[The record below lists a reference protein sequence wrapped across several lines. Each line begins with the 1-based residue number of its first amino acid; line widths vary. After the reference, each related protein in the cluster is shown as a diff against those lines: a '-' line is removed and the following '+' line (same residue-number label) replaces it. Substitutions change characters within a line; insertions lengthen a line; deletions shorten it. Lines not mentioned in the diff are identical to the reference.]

1 MEAVYDASV
10 DDYSSH
16 SIMKG
21 KRTKRRRNFNRSPM
35 STTTTVSTTSSAS
48 DISGSRSSTAT
59 ITNNEE
65 EDEELASCLILLAQG
80 RGLIDADADIGRYA
94 YQCTTCDKSFPSFQ
108 ALGGHRTSHK
118 KPKTSPSTAVTPA
131 TLMVIKGK
139 NKSTTS
145 TQEEGLIKI
154 NRLSPIN
161 GDAKSKMHR
170 CSTCGS
176 EFSSGQALGG
186 HMRRHRSTMAPHLSS
201 LEEREKEKK
210 EKKLLFGLDLN
221 LPAPS
226 EIEITEPSSTSID
239 YHCIIPILAELP
251 LLSKLSS

>member
-1 MEAVYDASV
+1 MGMEAVYDGSV

-35 STTTTVSTTSSAS
+35 STTTTTTTVSTTSSGS
-48 DISGSRSSTAT
+48 DISGSRNSTDDT
-59 ITNNEE
+59 ITKKEE
-65 EDEELASCLILLAQG
+65 EDEEMANCLILLAQG
-80 RGLIDADADIGRYA
+80 RGLITGDTDIGRCV

-118 KPKTSPSTAVTPA
+118 KPKTSTSTAV
-131 TLMVIKGK
+131 MMIKGK
-139 NKSTTS
+139 NKST
-145 TQEEGLIKI
+145 QEESSLIKI
-154 NRLSPIN
+154 NNILLSPFV
-161 GDAKSKMHR
+161 GGTKSKVHR
-170 CSTCGS
+170 CSICGS

-186 HMRRHRSTMAPHLSS
+186 HMRRHRSTMV
-201 LEEREKEKK
+201 LEEKK
-210 EKKLLFGLDLN
+210 EKKLVFGLDLN

-226 EIEITEPSSTSID
+226 EIDMTVDPSSPSIG
-239 YHCIIPILAELP
+239 YHCILPILAELP